1 MDIIKKYFNKY
12 TYLFIGLIVLIFIG
26 IFVIVPNFQR
36 EEFSQEVI
44 DDIIEGVT
52 TTSSPSSSENNNEGS
67 QKEETNNLTDQDNLN
82 ISKEQTN
89 EITQNFTAFTANK
102 DITGF
107 DSYLLIGSDERNE
120 ETIATRGQ
128 VYGKRADVIILGMV
142 NQKTKETTLLSFPRD
157 LLIVNLCTDKLER
170 INATFIK
177 NNCGNSAENL
187 AAHIYKIS
195 GIKVNHFASFDF
207 QGFET
212 IIDSVG
218 GIEICVDQTQR
229 EGYSFELQKGCQ
241 TTNGLTTL
249 NWVVSRSTE
258 VLVGEKTL
266 DSKGNDNSEWKPMS
280 GVSDLTRIK
289 RQQYVVV
296 QLINELK
303 NFESLNELNK
313 LITALENTFIIDEN
327 LTINKAVDLLWG
339 FKDFDISK
347 VNKITTPTDY
357 LTLQDGR
364 QVLILNQ
371 NLYDFLVKE
380 SILNS

>member
-1 MDIIKKYFNKY
+1 MDNIKKYLNKY
-12 TYLFIGLIVLIFIG
+12 TYLLIGLISLIIISVFI
-26 IFVIVPNFQR
+26 IIPNFQT

-44 DDIIEGVT
+44 EDIIEGVT
-52 TTSSPSSSENNNEGS
+52 TTSIQNNNEEN
-67 QKEETNNLTDQDNLN
+67 QTEEVNKTNLE
-82 ISKEQTN
+82 ISKEEQS
-89 EITQNFTAFTANK
+89 EITKKFTAFSANK
-102 DITGF
+102 DVTGF
-107 DSYLLIGSDERNE
+107 DTYLLIGSDERS
-120 ETIATRGQ
+120 ETIINTRGQ
-128 VYGKRADVIILGMV
+128 VFGKRADVIILGMV

-157 LLIVNLCTDKLER
+157 LLVMNLCTDKLER
-170 INATFIK
+170 INATFSK

-207 QGFET
+207 EGFET

-218 GIEICVDQTQR
+218 GVEICVDQTQK

-241 TTNGLTTL
+241 ITNGLTTL

-258 VLVGEKTL
+258 VLVGEKTI
-266 DSKGNDNSEWKPMS
+266 DSEGNDNSEWKPMP

-289 RQQYVVV
+289 RQQYVVI

-303 NFESLNELNK
+303 SFDSLSELNK
-313 LITALENTFIIDEN
+313 FIKALENTFIVDEN
-327 LTINKAVDLLWG
+327 LSLNKAAELLWS
-339 FKDFDISK
+339 FRDFDITK

-357 LTLQDGR
+357 LTLEDGR

-371 NLYDFLVKE
+371 NLYDFLIKE
-380 SILNS
+380 SVIDS

>member
-1 MDIIKKYFNKY
+1 MEYIKKYLNRY
-12 TYLFIGLIVLIFIG
+12 TYLLLGLIILIIIG
-26 IFVIVPNFQR
+26 IFIIIPNFQT

-44 DDIIEGVT
+44 ENIIDGVT
-52 TTSSPSSSENNNEGS
+52 TTSMQNNNEES
-67 QKEETNNLTDQDNLN
+67 QTQEVSESAEDVIE
-82 ISKEQTN
+82 ISKEQQN
-89 EITQNFTAFTANK
+89 EITKKFTAFSANK

-107 DSYLLIGSDERNE
+107 DTYLLIGSDERSD
-120 ETIATRGQ
+120 ETINTRGQ
-128 VYGKRADVIILGMV
+128 VFGKRADVIILGMV
-142 NQKTKETTLLSFPRD
+142 NQVTKETTLLSFPRD
-157 LLIVNLCTDKLER
+157 LLIMNLCTDKLER
-170 INATFIK
+170 INATFTK
-177 NNCGNSAENL
+177 NNCGNSVENL

-241 TTNGLTTL
+241 NTNGLTTL

-258 VLVGEKTL
+258 VLVGEKTV
-266 DSKGNDNSEWKPMS
+266 DSKGNDNSEWKPMA

-303 NFESLNELNK
+303 RFESLNELNK
-313 LITALENTFIIDEN
+313 LIKALENTFIIDEN
-327 LTINKAVDLLWG
+327 LTLNRAADLLWS
-339 FKDFDISK
+339 FRDFDIAK

-357 LTLQDGR
+357 LTLEDGR

-380 SILNS
+380 SVIDS

>member
-1 MDIIKKYFNKY
+1 MEYIKKYLNRY
-12 TYLFIGLIVLIFIG
+12 TYVLLGLIILIIIG
-26 IFVIVPNFQR
+26 IFIIIPNFQT

-44 DDIIEGVT
+44 ENIIDGVT
-52 TTSSPSSSENNNEGS
+52 TTSMQNNNEES
-67 QKEETNNLTDQDNLN
+67 QTQEVSESAKDVLE
-82 ISKEQTN
+82 ISKEQQN
-89 EITQNFTAFTANK
+89 EITKKFTAFSANK

-107 DSYLLIGSDERNE
+107 DTYLLIGSDERNE
-120 ETIATRGQ
+120 ETINTRGQ
-128 VYGKRADVIILGMV
+128 VFGKRADVIILGMV
-142 NQKTKETTLLSFPRD
+142 NEVTKETTLLSFPRD
-157 LLIVNLCTDKLER
+157 LLIMNLCTGKLER
-170 INATFIK
+170 INATFTK

-241 TTNGLTTL
+241 NTNGLTTL
-249 NWVVSRSTE
+249 NWVVSRTTE
-258 VLVGEKTL
+258 VLVGEKTV
-266 DSKGNDNSEWKPMS
+266 DSKGNDNSEWKPMA

-303 NFESLNELNK
+303 GFESLNELNK
-313 LITALENTFIIDEN
+313 LIKALENTFIIDEN
-327 LTINKAVDLLWG
+327 LTLNRAADLLWS
-339 FKDFDISK
+339 FRDFDIAK

-357 LTLQDGR
+357 LTLEDGR

-380 SILNS
+380 SVIDS

>member
-1 MDIIKKYFNKY
+1 MNNMKKYLNKY
-12 TYLFIGLIVLIFIG
+12 TYLLFGLTTLIIISIFI
-26 IFVIVPNFQR
+26 IIPNFET

-44 DDIIEGVT
+44 EDIIDGVT
-52 TTSSPSSSENNNEGS
+52 TTSIQSNNEESQTQEVNENNEDS
-67 QKEETNNLTDQDNLN
+67 LEISKEET
-82 ISKEQTN
+82 S
-89 EITQNFTAFTANK
+89 EITKKFTAFTADK
-102 DITGF
+102 DVAGF
-107 DSYLLIGSDERNE
+107 DTYLLIGSDERNE
-120 ETIATRGQ
+120 KNIETRGI
-128 VYGKRADVIILGMV
+128 VFGKRADVIILGMV
-142 NQKTKETTLLSFPRD
+142 NQETKETTLLSFPRD
-157 LLIVNLCTDKLER
+157 LLVVNLCTNKLER
-170 INATFIK
+170 INATFSR
-177 NNCGNSAENL
+177 NDCGNSAENL

-218 GIEICVDQTQR
+218 GIEICVGQTQK
-229 EGYSFELQKGCQ
+229 EGFSFELQKGCQ
-241 TTNGLTTL
+241 NTSGLTTL

-258 VLVGEKTL
+258 VLVGEKTI
-266 DSKGNDNSEWKPMS
+266 DSEGNDNSEWKPMA

-303 NFESLNELNK
+303 SFESLNELNK

-327 LTINKAVDLLWG
+327 LTINKAAELLWS
-339 FKDFDISK
+339 FKDFDITK

-357 LTLQDGR
+357 LTLEDGR

-371 NLYDFLVKE
+371 NLYDFLIKE
-380 SILNS
+380 SVIDS

>member
-1 MDIIKKYFNKY
+1 MEYIKKYLNRY
-12 TYLFIGLIVLIFIG
+12 TYLLLGLIILIIIG
-26 IFVIVPNFQR
+26 IFIIIPNFQT

-44 DDIIEGVT
+44 ENIIDGVT
-52 TTSSPSSSENNNEGS
+52 TTSMQNNNEES
-67 QKEETNNLTDQDNLN
+67 QTQEVSESAEDVIE
-82 ISKEQTN
+82 ISKEQQN
-89 EITQNFTAFTANK
+89 EITKKFTAFSANK

-107 DSYLLIGSDERNE
+107 DTYLLIGSDERNE
-120 ETIATRGQ
+120 VTINTRGQ
-128 VYGKRADVIILGMV
+128 VFGKRADVIILGMV
-142 NQKTKETTLLSFPRD
+142 NQVTKETTLLSFPRD
-157 LLIVNLCTDKLER
+157 LLIMNLCTDKLER
-170 INATFIK
+170 INATFTK

-241 TTNGLTTL
+241 NTNGLTTL

-258 VLVGEKTL
+258 VLVGEKTV
-266 DSKGNDNSEWKPMS
+266 DSQGNDNSEWKPMA

-303 NFESLNELNK
+303 RFESLNELNK
-313 LITALENTFIIDEN
+313 LIKALENTFIIDEN
-327 LTINKAVDLLWG
+327 LTLNRAADLLWS
-339 FKDFDISK
+339 FRDFDIAK

-357 LTLQDGR
+357 LTLEDGR

-380 SILNS
+380 SVIDS

>member
-1 MDIIKKYFNKY
+1 MNKYKKYLNKY
-12 TYLFIGLIVLIFIG
+12 TYLFIALIFLIIIG
-26 IFVIVPNFQR
+26 IFVIVPNFQT

-44 DDIIEGVT
+44 EDIIEGVT
-52 TTSSPSSSENNNEGS
+52 TTSSPISSENNNEES
-67 QKEETNNLTDQDNLN
+67 QQQETNNLTDQENLK
-82 ISKEQTN
+82 ISEEQTN
-89 EITQNFTAFTANK
+89 KITQIFTSFTADK

-107 DSYLLIGSDERNE
+107 DTYLLIGSDERNE
-120 ETIATRGQ
+120 ETITTRGE
-128 VYGKRADVIILGMV
+128 VFGKRADVIILGMV

-170 INATFIK
+170 INATFTK

-187 AAHIYKIS
+187 AAHVYKIS

-218 GIEICVDQTQR
+218 GVEICVDQTQR

-249 NWVVSRSTE
+249 NWAVSRSTE

-266 DSKGNDNSEWKPMS
+266 DSEGNDNSEWKAMS

-296 QLINELK
+296 QLISELK

-327 LTINKAVDLLWG
+327 LSINKAVDLLWS

-380 SILNS
+380 SILDS

>member
-1 MDIIKKYFNKY
+1 MDNIKKYFNKY
-12 TYLFIGLIVLIFIG
+12 TYLFIGLIVLIFFG

-52 TTSSPSSSENNNEGS
+52 TTSSPNSSENNNEGS
-67 QKEETNNLTDQDNLN
+67 QKEEPNNSTDQDNLE

-89 EITQNFTAFTANK
+89 EIIKNFTSFTANK

-107 DSYLLIGSDERNE
+107 DTYLLIGSDERNE
-120 ETIATRGQ
+120 ETITTRGQ
-128 VYGKRADVIILGMV
+128 VFGKRADVIILGMV
-142 NQKTKETTLLSFPRD
+142 NQKTKDTTLLSFPRD

-170 INATFIK
+170 INATFTK

-187 AAHIYKIS
+187 AAHVYKIS

-218 GIEICVDQTQR
+218 GVEICVDQTQR

-249 NWVVSRSTE
+249 NWVVSRATE
-258 VLVGEKTL
+258 VLVGEKSL
-266 DSKGNDNSEWKPMS
+266 DSEGNDNSKWAPMS

-313 LITALENTFIIDEN
+313 FINALENTFIIDEN
-327 LTINKAVDLLWG
+327 LTINKAADLLWS
-339 FKDFDISK
+339 FRDFDISK
-347 VNKITTPTDY
+347 VNKITTPTDF

-380 SILNS
+380 SIIDS

>member
-1 MDIIKKYFNKY
+1 MEYIKKYLNRY
-12 TYLFIGLIVLIFIG
+12 TYLLLGLIILIIIG
-26 IFVIVPNFQR
+26 IFIIIPNFQT

-44 DDIIEGVT
+44 ENIIDGVT
-52 TTSSPSSSENNNEGS
+52 TTSMQNNNEES
-67 QKEETNNLTDQDNLN
+67 QTQEVSESAEDVLE
-82 ISKEQTN
+82 ISKEQQN
-89 EITQNFTAFTANK
+89 EITKKFTAFSANK
-102 DITGF
+102 DITGY
-107 DSYLLIGSDERNE
+107 DTYLLIGSDERNE
-120 ETIATRGQ
+120 ETINTRGQ
-128 VYGKRADVIILGMV
+128 VFGKRADVIILGMV
-142 NQKTKETTLLSFPRD
+142 SQVTKETTLLSFPRD
-157 LLIVNLCTDKLER
+157 LLVMNLCTGKLER
-170 INATFIK
+170 INATFTK
-177 NNCGNSAENL
+177 NDCGNSAENL

-241 TTNGLTTL
+241 NTNGLTTL
-249 NWVVSRSTE
+249 NWVVSRTTE
-258 VLVGEKTL
+258 VLVGEKTV
-266 DSKGNDNSEWKPMS
+266 DSKGNDNSEWKPMA

-303 NFESLNELNK
+303 GFESLNELNK
-313 LITALENTFIIDEN
+313 LIKALENTFIIDEN
-327 LTINKAVDLLWG
+327 LTLNRAADLLWS
-339 FKDFDISK
+339 FRDFDIAK

-357 LTLQDGR
+357 LTLEDGR

-380 SILNS
+380 SVIDS